1 MNSAAFVSWIRQNA
15 ARVREYR
22 NGGSGT
28 DGTCD
33 CIGLIIGAWRMSGN
47 KWPWTHGSNYTAR
60 YLVRGLA
67 AGQPLRL
74 GDLVFKAR
82 EPGAKGYALPSAYRG
97 HHDKRD
103 YYHVGVVTRTDPLE
117 ITHCTSVPGGIKR
130 DTQRGQWTYSGQFNK
145 LEIATE
151 DTMSYQA
158 TVYAENGQP
167 VKLRAEPSDKCS
179 SYTNIK
185 VGTKLVVW
193 EDYQGR
199 QIPLPAA
206 DALLYY
212 NPNGGSNYHS
222 TATCTGVKN
231 QYLPLTAFTYGEL
244 DTGAYADL
252 TPCPYCCPLA
262 RAAEIQEINRVHR
275 ETSPGEVMSYWP
287 GK

>member
-103 YYHVGVVTRTDPLE
+103 YYHVGVVPRTDPLE

-130 DTQRGQWTYSGQFNK
+130 HTQRGQWTYSGQFNK

-185 VGTKLVVW
+185 VGTPAEVICENGDWAYIVAGTR
-193 EDYQGR
+193 QGYMQR
-199 QIPLPAA
+199 KFLRTADTPTQDPSHDTPAEGQQA
-206 DALLYY
+206 TQGGLLYQ
-212 NPNGGSNYHS
+212 
-222 TATCTGVKN
+222 TV
-231 QYLPLTAFTYGEL
+231 QQ
-244 DTGAYADL
+244 
-252 TPCPYCCPLA
+252 A
-262 RAAEIQEINRVHR
+262 RAQLEAAQQGLQAVQQAIDTARLLL
-275 ETSPGEVMSYWP
+275 SDAG
-287 GK
+287 

>member
-1 MNSAAFVSWIRQNA
+1 MTPSEFVAWITRNA
-15 ARVREYR
+15 ARVTVYK
-22 NGGSGT
+22 NGGDGSG
-28 DGTCD
+28 GKCD

-82 EPGAKGYALPSAYRG
+82 EPGAKGYALPSTYRG

-103 YYHVGVVTRTDPLE
+103 YYHVGVVTRADPLE

-130 DTQRGQWTYSGQFNK
+130 DTARGQWEYSGQFIK
-145 LEIATE
+145 LDSTTE

-167 VKLRAEPSDKCS
+167 VKLRAEPSANCS

-185 VGTKLVVW
+185 VGTPAEVIGENDDWAYIVAGTR
-193 EDYQGR
+193 QGYMQR
-199 QIPLPAA
+199 KFLRTADTPTQDPSHDTPAEGQQA
-206 DALLYY
+206 TQDGLLYQ
-212 NPNGGSNYHS
+212 
-222 TATCTGVKN
+222 TV
-231 QYLPLTAFTYGEL
+231 QQ
-244 DTGAYADL
+244 
-252 TPCPYCCPLA
+252 A
-262 RAAEIQEINRVHR
+262 RAQLEAAQQGLQVVQQAIDTARLLL
-275 ETSPGEVMSYWP
+275 SDAG
-287 GK
+287 

>member
-1 MNSAAFVSWIRQNA
+1 MTPSEFVAWITRNA

-74 GDLVFKAR
+74 GDLVFKAW
-82 EPGAKGYALPSAYRG
+82 EPGQQRYKLPSTYRG

-103 YYHVGVVTRTDPLE
+103 YYHVGVVTRADPLE

-130 DTQRGQWTYSGQFNK
+130 DTARGQWTYSGQFNK

-167 VKLRAEPSDKCS
+167 VKLRAEPSANCS

-185 VGTKLVVW
+185 VGTPAEVIGENGDWAYIVAGTRQGYMQRKYLRT
-193 EDYQGR
+193 EDTAPQDPSHDTPAEGQQATQGG
-199 QIPLPAA
+199 
-206 DALLYY
+206 LLYQ
-212 NPNGGSNYHS
+212 
-222 TATCTGVKN
+222 TV
-231 QYLPLTAFTYGEL
+231 QQ
-244 DTGAYADL
+244 
-252 TPCPYCCPLA
+252 A
-262 RAAEIQEINRVHR
+262 RAQLEAAQQGLQAAQQAIDTARLLL
-275 ETSPGEVMSYWP
+275 SDAG
-287 GK
+287 

>member
-130 DTQRGQWTYSGQFNK
+130 DTARGQWTYSGQFNK

-185 VGTKLVVW
+185 VGTPAEVIGENGDWAYIVAGTR
-193 EDYQGR
+193 QGYMQR
-199 QIPLPAA
+199 KFLRDADTPTQDPSHDTPAEGQQA
-206 DALLYY
+206 TQGGLLYQ
-212 NPNGGSNYHS
+212 
-222 TATCTGVKN
+222 TV
-231 QYLPLTAFTYGEL
+231 QQ
-244 DTGAYADL
+244 
-252 TPCPYCCPLA
+252 A
-262 RAAEIQEINRVHR
+262 RAQLEAAQQGLQAVQQAIDTARLLL
-275 ETSPGEVMSYWP
+275 SDAG
-287 GK
+287 

>member
-15 ARVREYR
+15 ARVHEYR

-82 EPGAKGYALPSAYRG
+82 EPGQSHYKLPSTYRG

-103 YYHVGVVTRTDPLE
+103 YYHVGVVTCADPLE

-130 DTQRGQWTYSGQFNK
+130 DNARDQWEYSGQFIK
-145 LEIATE
+145 LDTTTE

-167 VKLRAEPSDKCS
+167 VKLRAEPSANCS

-185 VGTKLVVW
+185 VGTPAEVIGENGDWAYIVAGTRQGYMQRKYLRT
-193 EDYQGR
+193 EDAPTQDPSHDTPAEGQEAPQGG
-199 QIPLPAA
+199 
-206 DALLYY
+206 LLYQTVQQAREQLDAAQQ
-212 NPNGGSNYHS
+212 GLQAVQQAID
-222 TATCTGVKN
+222 TARLLLSDAG
-231 QYLPLTAFTYGEL
+231 
-244 DTGAYADL
+244 
-252 TPCPYCCPLA
+252 
-262 RAAEIQEINRVHR
+262 
-275 ETSPGEVMSYWP
+275 
-287 GK
+287 